1 VTDDAIPSS
10 HDIEPHGEEGSGI
23 SELLVPVL
31 AGVALATAYAMQREW
46 IGAPRELQLALF
58 MVAYLIAGLEA
69 FVRGL
74 KLALRAHLDVDFL
87 MVVAAVGAAF
97 IGKWVDG
104 GLLLFLFAL
113 GNALEHYAMGQARK
127 AIRALGKLA
136 PKTARMLR
144 GTQEQEVPVEQL
156 QVDDVVIVRP
166 GERLPA
172 DGRVRAGSGAVD
184 QSPITGESVPVE
196 KSPGDDVFAGTVNGD
211 GSLEVSVTKRSA
223 DSTMSRM
230 IRLVEKAQHQK
241 GRTQRTAE
249 AFTRIYVPCV
259 VAGTVA
265 AIVLPPLLGWLPFDQ
280 ALLRAIAM
288 LVGASPCAL
297 AISTPAAVLA
307 GVARAARSG
316 VLIKGG
322 LHLESLAEIR
332 AIAMD
337 KTGTIT
343 AGRPEIVTMATV
355 PGVDEAR
362 LLSLAAALERRS
374 EHPIARAV
382 VLAAETRGVP
392 MLSAE
397 GVAAIKGKGLEGTL
411 QGARLQAG
419 SPRLLAES
427 GAPVPAALQ
436 QAIDQ
441 LDAQGHTIMTVLL
454 DGVPQG
460 AIALSDRE
468 RPDAR
473 AAIARL
479 QSLGVRP
486 VVMLTGDR
494 TAVAK
499 AIGASVGVD
508 EIRAELLPEDKIAAV
523 RELLQKHHAIAMVGD
538 GVNDAPALAMATVGV
553 AMGRGGTDV
562 ALEAADVAL
571 MADDLGRIPFAVALA
586 RFARGVIRQNV
597 FVSMGMVL
605 LLIPL
610 TLSGVVN
617 TTLAVIM
624 HEGSTVAVV
633 LNGLRL
639 LAWRDRG
646 APR

>member
-1 VTDDAIPSS
+1 
-10 HDIEPHGEEGSGI
+10 
-23 SELLVPVL
+23 
-31 AGVALATAYAMQREW
+31 
-46 IGAPRELQLALF
+46 
-58 MVAYLIAGLEA
+58 
-69 FVRGL
+69 
-74 KLALRAHLDVDFL
+74 
-87 MVVAAVGAAF
+87 
-97 IGKWVDG
+97 
-104 GLLLFLFAL
+104 
-113 GNALEHYAMGQARK
+113 
-127 AIRALGKLA
+127 
-136 PKTARMLR
+136 
-144 GTQEQEVPVEQL
+144 
-156 QVDDVVIVRP
+156 
-166 GERLPA
+166 
-172 DGRVRAGSGAVD
+172 
-184 QSPITGESVPVE
+184 
-196 KSPGDDVFAGTVNGD
+196 
-211 GSLEVSVTKRSA
+211 
-223 DSTMSRM
+223 
-230 IRLVEKAQHQK
+230 
-241 GRTQRTAE
+241 
-249 AFTRIYVPCV
+249 
-259 VAGTVA
+259 
-265 AIVLPPLLGWLPFDQ
+265 
-280 ALLRAIAM
+280 
-288 LVGASPCAL
+288 
-297 AISTPAAVLA
+297 
-307 GVARAARSG
+307 
-316 VLIKGG
+316 
-322 LHLESLAEIR
+322 
-332 AIAMD
+332 
-337 KTGTIT
+337 
-343 AGRPEIVTMATV
+343 MATV

-473 AAIARL
+473 SAIARL

-597 FVSMGMVL
+597 LVSMAMVL
-605 LLIPL
+605 ALIPL